1 MRAAIYARVSTNN
14 GQDPHMQLRELR
26 EYCQRRGMEIAGEYV
41 DAGVSG
47 AKERRPQ
54 LDALLV
60 ACRKRRV
67 DAVVV
72 YRYDRFARSLRQ
84 LVNALEEFRSLGIE
98 FISLHE
104 GVDTSTPNGRLVF
117 GIFASIAEFEREL
130 IRDRVKSGIAAARSK
145 GKKLGR
151 PRVSVD
157 AARIATL
164 RDSGASW
171 NTVTRQLG
179 LSAGTAKRA
188 YYRLSK
194 NPALEGSATP

>member
-14 GQDPHMQLRELR
+14 GQDPHMQIRELR
-26 EYCQRRGMEIAGEYV
+26 EYCGRRGWDIAGEYV
-41 DAGVSG
+41 DTGVCG
-47 AKERRPQ
+47 AKEHRPQ
-54 LDALLV
+54 LDVLLA

-145 GKKLGR
+145 GMKLGR

-157 AARIATL
+157 AARIAAL
-164 RDSGASW
+164 RNSGASW
-171 NTVTRQLG
+171 STIARQLG
-179 LSAGTAKRA
+179 LSAGTPKRA

-194 NPALEGSATP
+194 NPPRERTVSI